1 MSKLNETF
9 LLNYRGFM
17 TLLKKEMRRFLSI
30 WSQTLLPAVI
40 TTVLYF
46 VIFGNLIGSRVGE
59 MDGVSYMAF
68 IVPGLV
74 MMQVIMNSYSN
85 VVSSFF
91 GAKFMKNIE
100 EVLVSPLPA
109 STIIIG
115 FAAGG
120 VARGFVVG
128 LLVTAVSLFFV
139 KLTIYSVSVVL
150 SVFILSAILFSLA
163 GFLNAVF
170 AKKFDDVMII
180 PTFVLT
186 PLTYLGGVF
195 TQFLFCL
202 LSGKLSLS
210 SILFCTLLMLF
221 VMVSWELVIF
231 LFSLLTL

>member
-163 GFLNAVF
+163 GFLNAVLP
-170 AKKFDDVMII
+170 KN
-180 PTFVLT
+180 
-186 PLTYLGGVF
+186 
-195 TQFLFCL
+195 
-202 LSGKLSLS
+202 
-210 SILFCTLLMLF
+210 LMML
-221 VMVSWELVIF
+221 
-231 LFSLLTL
+231 